1 MAQDIFI
8 GTAGIPASAK
18 GSGAAEGVRRVAE
31 LGLTAMEVEF
41 VYGVNMGAAAAKE
54 LGEAAREAGVRLSVH
69 APYYVN
75 LCTDDRAKL
84 AASKKRI
91 MDSAERAEA
100 MHAGVIVFH
109 PGFYGK
115 LDKAEAFDRVAAACT
130 ELSDNAP
137 KNVKLGL
144 ETTGKSG
151 AFGTLDEIVEICKSV
166 HGCVPVVDFAHVYA
180 RQGGKID
187 YGKVFDA
194 LEPLKLPHLHSHF
207 SGIEYTQKGER
218 MHLPVGKPAFK
229 PLAQEILKR
238 KLGITL
244 VCESP
249 LLEMDALRMKRVLEL
264 LGHGF

>member
-1 MAQDIFI
+1 MTHDIFI

-18 GSGAAEGVRRVAE
+18 GGGVIEGVRRVAE
-31 LGLTAMEVEF
+31 LGLSAMEVEF
-41 VYGVNMGAAAAKE
+41 VYGVNMGAPAAKQLGAAAK
-54 LGEAAREAGVRLSVH
+54 GAGVRLSVH

-91 MDSAERAEA
+91 MDSAERGEA
-100 MHAGVIVFH
+100 MRASVIVFH

-115 LDKAEAFDRVAAACT
+115 LEKAEAFDRVAAACT
-130 ELSDNAP
+130 ELADNAP
-137 KNVKLGL
+137 RNVKLGL

-166 HGCVPVVDFAHVYA
+166 HGCVPCIDFAHIYA

-194 LEPLKLPHLHSHF
+194 LEPLKLQHVHAHF
-207 SGIEYTQKGER
+207 SGIEYTAKGER
-218 MHLPVGKPAFK
+218 NHVPIGKPAFK

-238 KLGITL
+238 KLSITL
-244 VCESP
+244 ICESP
-249 LLEMDALRMKRVLEL
+249 LLELDALRMKAEFGLVGKRL
-264 LGHGF
+264 